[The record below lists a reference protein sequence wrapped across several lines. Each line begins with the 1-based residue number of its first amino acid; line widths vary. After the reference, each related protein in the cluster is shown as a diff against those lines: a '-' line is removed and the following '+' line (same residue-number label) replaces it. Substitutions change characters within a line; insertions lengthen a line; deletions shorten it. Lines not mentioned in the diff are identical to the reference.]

1 MVRVHQHDTLAIFH
15 ESEGSL
21 VARYALV
28 GKVLEDLLECRLHDA
43 VLLDTQAALLTL
55 ELTEEP
61 ADRLVLLG
69 HAQLEE
75 LSALLEDLDLLK
87 AARQVGQD
95 AEAVGLCF
103 EELEKV
109 AETDFTIGVQAGLSE
124 DVISEAVAT
133 DLVQDQLV
141 ELGFHALVDRLL
153 EDNFLLGV
161 SVLEAKLIGHLLQ
174 FVVGR
179 LAHFDLDLV
188 SDAIFTLDVLRATH
202 APEDSAS
209 DHDSKLG
216 GQCLSLLHRVC
227 R

>member
-15 ESEGSL
+15 ESESSL

-87 AARQVGQD
+87 VARQVGQD
-95 AEAVGLCF
+95 AEAVDLCF

-133 DLVQDQLV
+133 DLVQDQFV
-141 ELGFHALVDRLL
+141 ELSTLALVYCRL
-153 EDNFLLGV
+153 
-161 SVLEAKLIGHLLQ
+161 
-174 FVVGR
+174 
-179 LAHFDLDLV
+179 
-188 SDAIFTLDVLRATH
+188 
-202 APEDSAS
+202 
-209 DHDSKLG
+209 
-216 GQCLSLLHRVC
+216 
-227 R
+227 